1 MRFRRQSPAQNRT
14 AQSSGQL
21 PLDYPSRSPA
31 ENPQATSNSRPTK
44 FCTGHAFARS
54 IRVPAAPTFHMGSFM
69 TIAACRHALF
79 CGALLCLLPLTAMGD
94 EEVDLAPPVDLE
106 APAATPQAAGN
117 PVAVPQPPTPQP
129 PLPQPPIPQ
138 PTAPGVQ
145 PFVPQPMP
153 RPALQP
159 VPDPAMQY
167 GPMIPGPV
175 AGSVDQPVA
184 VQLRGTLGFTYLRV
198 SHPVPEEKHP
208 RLGML
213 AIRTGDNEETLAVR
227 GMSGIRLKSGVW
239 LFESNRPLD
248 PGVSHI
254 VRVEAKE
261 HPMDMDAVATRFVR
275 LIPGRIVYLSFGDTM
290 E

>member
-1 MRFRRQSPAQNRT
+1 
-14 AQSSGQL
+14 
-21 PLDYPSRSPA
+21 
-31 ENPQATSNSRPTK
+31 
-44 FCTGHAFARS
+44 
-54 IRVPAAPTFHMGSFM
+54 M

-79 CGALLCLLPLTAMGD
+79 CGALLCLLPLTATGD

-106 APAATPQAAGN
+106 APTAIPQAAGN
-117 PVAVPQPPTPQP
+117 PAALPQPSIPQPPA
-129 PLPQPPIPQ
+129 PQPPIPQ

-175 AGSVDQPVA
+175 AGPVAGPVDQPVA

-213 AIRTGDNEETLAVR
+213 AIRTGDSEETIAIR

-261 HPMDMDAVATRFVR
+261 HPLDMDAVATRFVR